1 MAAPTPWLLPRP
13 AFGIDGI
20 ARGSDVRQILE
31 IARSGSATA
40 IDRTLAMLHRIVD
53 NAEVACRSCRQSEPL
68 IYCVPVEIDPAPDGR
83 ERCEFLCPV
92 CAGRLH
98 TEITRDEREC
108 PECGARAHRRWCYA
122 HERRVPMIQQ
132 AVADRVD
139 ATLGDLRA
147 VAGGER

>member
-13 AFGIDGI
+13 TFGAGVD
-20 ARGSDVRQILE
+20 RGSDVRQVFEL
-31 IARSGSATA
+31 ARKQRLRSGSEV
-40 IDRTLAMLHRIVD
+40 DRVLHLIID
-53 NAEVACRSCRQSEPL
+53 NAEVTCRACKQPEPL
-68 IYCVPVEIDPAPDGR
+68 IYCVPVEADPAPDGR

-98 TEITRDEREC
+98 TEITTDEREC
-108 PECGARAHRRWCYA
+108 PECGARANRRWCYA
-122 HERRVPMIQQ
+122 HERRVPTIQA

-147 VAGGER
+147 VAGGKR